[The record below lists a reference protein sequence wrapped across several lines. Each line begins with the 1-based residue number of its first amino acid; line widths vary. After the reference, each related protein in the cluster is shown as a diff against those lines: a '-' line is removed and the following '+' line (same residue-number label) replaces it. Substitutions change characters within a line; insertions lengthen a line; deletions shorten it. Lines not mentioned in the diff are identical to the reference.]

1 MDNNAFVFYLE
12 KPTIQLLRINILAET
27 SIKIANG
34 FLKRLCISYCPAFSY
49 SVRTI
54 RRKTN
59 RKQIEI
65 QKSVFYQVWIKKSKS
80 SAMPAL
86 LWLTDASAD
95 CWKDGAPMIFDVI
108 DFRVWVPLRI
118 SEAILFFTPNN
129 VWLCLSVF
137 INTERHFN
145 TRHLDYRAA
154 TPYKYCSDCY
164 GEFINVILGGRH
176 YSVWHTTLSFYRIW
190 VIILSTQ

>member
-1 MDNNAFVFYLE
+1 MYFLLSGIFVFGADNPSE
-12 KPTIQLLRINILAET
+12 NKSQ
-27 SIKIANG
+27 
-34 FLKRLCISYCPAFSY
+34 
-49 SVRTI
+49 
-54 RRKTN
+54 TN
-59 RKQIEI
+59 RNSKKRFLPGLNKKG
-65 QKSVFYQVWIKKSKS
+65 KST
-80 SAMPAL
+80 AMSAL

-95 CWKDGAPMIFDVI
+95 CWKDGAPRIFDVI

-164 GEFINVILGGRH
+164 GEFINVILGGWH
-176 YSVWHTTLSFYRIW
+176 YSVWHATLSLCCFTEYELLYYQRNKA
-190 VIILSTQ
+190 L

>member
-12 KPTIQLLRINILAET
+12 KLTIQLLRINILAET

-65 QKSVFYQVWIKKSKS
+65 QKSVFYQVWIKRQKHRHVRIALINRRFRGLLKGWCAEDIWCNWFPCL
-80 SAMPAL
+80 SAATHIGSYSFFHTEQCMIMSECFYKHRTPFQYPTPRLPGGYALQILFGL
-86 LWLTDASAD
+86 LW
-95 CWKDGAPMIFDVI
+95 
-108 DFRVWVPLRI
+108 WV
-118 SEAILFFTPNN
+118 
-129 VWLCLSVF
+129 
-137 INTERHFN
+137 
-145 TRHLDYRAA
+145 Y
-154 TPYKYCSDCY
+154 
-164 GEFINVILGGRH
+164 
-176 YSVWHTTLSFYRIW
+176 
-190 VIILSTQ
+190 

>member
-12 KPTIQLLRINILAET
+12 KPTIQLQRINILAET

-65 QKSVFYQVWIKKSKS
+65 QKSVFYQV
-80 SAMPAL
+80 
-86 LWLTDASAD
+86 
-95 CWKDGAPMIFDVI
+95 
-108 DFRVWVPLRI
+108 
-118 SEAILFFTPNN
+118 
-129 VWLCLSVF
+129 
-137 INTERHFN
+137 
-145 TRHLDYRAA
+145 
-154 TPYKYCSDCY
+154 
-164 GEFINVILGGRH
+164 
-176 YSVWHTTLSFYRIW
+176 
-190 VIILSTQ
+190 